1 MTKLT
6 LKEKVL
12 RFVEERGSARF
23 TDIQRF
29 IVDNNLGQGTYD
41 GAKRIEK
48 VWVNGEY
55 RDRLVNPY
63 RGYHSCSF
71 YNGGRW
77 SRTGYFLTGP
87 DYLVKGENGRYR
99 VVRTTE
105 RKVEPVVT
113 KQAEPVKEPV
123 APRIVTLYV
132 VDPKTGSVT
141 AEQRSVYDRS
151 FTLNPYIFDEY
162 LVAVDFAERIQEQY
176 AAKIISEDENDIMQE
191 ELDESIAEELHWRRT
206 NDVFEVEVPFDFDKQ
221 NEVKKDLNLHDI
233 VKNLIPVKAG
243 QEIYVID
250 NEEGFIARMYKAKV
264 TEVIIYLQENSSSYE
279 VHTEDYDSFGD
290 VDLGKGFFTDKE
302 SCLAALS
309 KLF

>member
-1 MTKLT
+1 MEKLT

-29 IVDNNLGQGTYD
+29 IVDNNFGQGTYD

-55 RDRLVNPY
+55 RNRLVNPY
-63 RGYHSCSF
+63 RGYHSCSLTT
-71 YNGGRW
+71 GSRW
-77 SRTGYFLTGP
+77 TRQGYMLCGP
-87 DYLVKGENGRYR
+87 DYLVKGENGLYT

-113 KQAEPVKEPV
+113 KQPEPVKELV
-123 APRIVTLYV
+123 TPRIVTLYV
-132 VDPKTGSVT
+132 VDPKTGAIT
-141 AEQRSVYDRS
+141 AEQRPVYDRS
-151 FTLNPYIFDEY
+151 FALNPYIFDEY
-162 LVAVDFAERIQEQY
+162 LVAVDFAERIQEKH
-176 AAKIISEDENDIMQE
+176 AAEMISEDIDDITQE
-191 ELDESIAEELHWRRT
+191 ELEEKIAEDMISE
-206 NDVFEVEVPFDFDKQ
+206 FEVEVPFDFDKQ

-233 VKNLIPVKAG
+233 VKHLIPVKAG

-250 NEEGFIARMYKAKV
+250 NEEGFIARMYKSKV
-264 TEVIIYLQENSSSYE
+264 TEVNIYLQENSSSYE
-279 VHTEDYDSFGD
+279 VITEDDESFGD
-290 VDLGKGFFTDKE
+290 IDLGKGFFTDKE

>member
-1 MTKLT
+1 MKKLT

-29 IVDNNLGQGTYD
+29 IVDNNFGQGTYD

-48 VWVNGEY
+48 VWVNGGY

-71 YNGGRW
+71 WNGGRW

-87 DYLVKGENGRYR
+87 DYLVKGEDGRYR
-99 VVRTTE
+99 VVRNTE
-105 RKVEPVVT
+105 RKVVPVVT
-113 KQAEPVKEPV
+113 KQADYVT
-123 APRIVTLYV
+123 PRIVTLYV
-132 VDPKTGSVT
+132 VDPKTGAIT

-162 LVAVDFAERIQEQY
+162 LVAVDFAERIQEKHV
-176 AAKIISEDENDIMQE
+176 AEMISEDIDDIMQE
-191 ELDESIAEELHWRRT
+191 ELEEQIAEDIISE
-206 NDVFEVEVPFDFDKQ
+206 FEVEVPFDFDKQ

-250 NEEGFIARMYKAKV
+250 NEEGFIGRMYKAKV

-279 VHTEDYDSFGD
+279 VITEDDESFGD
-290 VDLGKGFFTDKE
+290 IDLGKGFFTDKE